1 MKLEVKSSM
10 LFIGQYRTYARN
22 PFAERTL
29 QISPILR
36 GLYDERHSVNP
47 SEEVPYAQSPQK
59 KTCVERRDDGFLRS
73 YPFESSNSSCHAI
86 WIASSRDS
94 LDLAGSSAKPS
105 SSVTYLSRSVKRTVS
120 GSTSGNFSC
129 N

>member
-1 MKLEVKSSM
+1 MKLQVKSSM

-29 QISPILR
+29 
-36 GLYDERHSVNP
+36 
-47 SEEVPYAQSPQK
+47 QK